1 MSCMISLYAILYYI
15 SIIFVVSVMI
25 PVLFLIFMRVL
36 VRVDVPCR
44 HCLLVPWPALM
55 AVYLSCVT
63 LRRVEQTCSGV
74 LRICV
79 HAAAVAMLFA
89 YNPVIAFACSLHSL
103 LHVLPYLASDE
114 MTSCVLCIY
123 AFVLLGGISQL
134 CPHMVASDALLM
146 ALVWPR
152 MIDVGHLVLHRLLWG
167 IWS

>member
-1 MSCMISLYAILYYI
+1 MLSVA
-15 SIIFVVSVMI
+15 VMI

-36 VRVDVPCR
+36 VREDVPCR

-55 AVYLSCVT
+55 AVYLSCGM

-74 LRICV
+74 LRIGI
-79 HAAAVAMLFA
+79 HAAAVAALFA
-89 YNPVIAFACSLHSL
+89 YNPSMAFACSLHSL

-114 MTSCVLCIY
+114 VTLCVLCIY
-123 AFVLLGGISQL
+123 AFGLLGGISQL
-134 CPHMVASDALLM
+134 CPHVVASDGLLA

-152 MIDVGHLVLHRLLWG
+152 MVDVGHLVLHRLLWG